1 MAEGEQPGPVAR
13 GPSRKAEAQ
22 AVLEGAPWKP
32 APYAIADAAAIQ
44 ALQRGDAN
52 ADQQRRAL
60 KWLIETCCGTY
71 DLSYRPGGEEG
82 ARDTAMAEGK
92 RWVGLQVVK
101 LLNNSTAV
109 MRRTEPRGDSPE
121 PRE

>member
-1 MAEGEQPGPVAR
+1 M
-13 GPSRKAEAQ
+13 
-22 AVLEGAPWKP
+22 LEGAPWKP
-32 APYAIADAAAIQ
+32 TPYEIADAAAFQ

-52 ADQQRRAL
+52 ADQQKRAL
-60 KWLIETCCGTY
+60 RWLINSCCGTY
-71 DLSYRPGGEEG
+71 DLSYRPGPTGD
-82 ARDTAMAEGK
+82 RDTVLAEGK

-109 MRRTEPRGDSPE
+109 MRRKEPLGDQPE